1 MSSFNF
7 TSCVGWKYPWVVPLG
22 TTSRNEKGTKN
33 NKIIFMGLLFQ
44 MFSQLYIF
52 SHVYKLHALIYG
64 LKFNLELNNLKIVKI
79 LYS

>member
-1 MSSFNF
+1 
-7 TSCVGWKYPWVVPLG
+7 
-22 TTSRNEKGTKN
+22 
-33 NKIIFMGLLFQ
+33 MGLLFQ